1 MRNSALPFLSSA
13 LNMTAPE
20 QEEKEKRKKE
30 ELRLANMIKSRD
42 ISLVDANKELKE
54 SSEKGRKELEQQKE
68 DAAKLKKESRGRRTA
83 EIIKAE
89 GGVESARTRKLKE
102 IDKDKAAKKAAR
114 QKLKNERN
122 KKFGK
127 GTELGEKNRESRREK
142 RDNIKQGRKD
152 IQKLNKEIRAK
163 RANERKQAWIEK
175 RVASG
180 KFENAAQA
188 EERFNALKDIRSKQ
202 AKTAADILGDMASE
216 ERLSNSDDQQTL
228 DIASQNNAADFT
240 VQSENRIQLMD

>member
-1 MRNSALPFLSSA
+1 MRNSALPFMSPFNQIDPTRINQDPNQLSNQSRNA
-13 LNMTAPE
+13 SLRSVAE
-20 QEEKEKRKKE
+20 KERKEKEEKERKEREEKE
-30 ELRLANMIKSRD
+30 RLAKQR
-42 ISLVDANKELKE
+42 A
-54 SSEKGRKELEQQKE
+54 
-68 DAAKLKKESRGRRTA
+68 RTA
-83 EIIKAE
+83 EKIKEE
-89 GGVESARTRKLKE
+89 GGLKSARTRKLDE
-102 IDKDKAAKKAAR
+102 IDKDRKDKKDAR
-114 QKLKNERN
+114 ERLKKERD

-163 RANERKQAWIEK
+163 RANERKQAWIDK

-202 AKTAADILGDMASE
+202 AQSFKDVLGNMASE
-216 ERLSNSDDQQTL
+216 EQLGLSDDQQTL
-228 DIASQNNAADFT
+228 DVASQNNAADFT
-240 VQSENRIQLMD
+240 VQSENRIQIMD